1 MSAPQPPEA
10 LVAGAVEGG
19 QRTFLAV
26 LINTAAANVTTSF
39 LWFALTFWVYL
50 ETRSVLA
57 TGIVGGAYMLLL
69 AIFAMVFGSLV
80 DRHRKH
86 RVMVFSGVVTLGA
99 FLLAGALWMAFPE
112 AALLDLGGPWFWL
125 FSGIILG
132 GAVIENLRNIALST
146 TVTLLVPVERHANAN
161 GLVGTVQGLA
171 FVVTS
176 VFSGLSV
183 GFLGMGWTLA
193 IAVGLTIVA
202 LVHLLTIRIPEPRPA
217 AGVERGP
224 LVDLGGAVRAV
235 RAAPGLF
242 ALIVFSTFN
251 NLIGGVY
258 MALMDPYG
266 LELFRIEIDG
276 RVYDAEVWG
285 VVLAVTATGFIIGGG
300 LVAKFGLGKNP
311 IRTMLWI
318 VIAMGALGAVF
329 TLRDWWWL
337 YAIGIWVYMALIPPV
352 EAAEQTVI
360 QKVVPFTTQGRV
372 FGFAAA
378 FESAAAPITSFL
390 IAPIAQF
397 VVIPYMEGADGRAT
411 WGWLL
416 GDGQSRGIALVFVMA
431 GLVMVVVGVLA
442 FSTRSYRVLSAQ
454 YRSAAV
460 TGDVDAAPA
469 ASDDG
474 DAVGDGAV
482 VPVTASAAAAVP
494 DGSRRDDAATPG
506 ASDRESTER
515 GAARDPHP
523 GG

>member
-1 MSAPQPPEA
+1 MSEVPVPAATPA
-10 LVAGAVEGG
+10 AVASAGR
-19 QRTFLAV
+19 RTFLAV
-26 LINTAAANVTTSF
+26 LVNTAAANVTTSF

-69 AIFAMVFGSLV
+69 AVFAMVFGSLV

-86 RVMVFSGVVTLGA
+86 RVMVVSGFVTLVA
-99 FLLAGALWMAFPE
+99 FLLAGALWLAFPE

-125 FSGIILG
+125 FAGVILA
-132 GAVIENLRNIALST
+132 GAVVENLRNIALST

-193 IAVGLTIVA
+193 IALVLTVLA
-202 LVHLLTIRIPEPRPA
+202 LAHLSTIRIPEQRPA
-217 AGVERGP
+217 VGEGAGPV
-224 LVDLGGAVRAV
+224 VDLRGAIRAV
-235 RAAPGLF
+235 RRAPGLF

-266 LELFRIEIDG
+266 LEMFD
-276 RVYDAEVWG
+276 VKVWG
-285 VVLAVTATGFIIGGG
+285 IVLGVTATGFIIGGG

-318 VIAMGALGAVF
+318 VIAMGVLGAVF
-329 TLRDWWWL
+329 TLREWWWL
-337 YAIGIWVYMALIPPV
+337 YALGIWVYMALIPPV

-360 QKVVPFTTQGRV
+360 QKVVPFETQGRV

-378 FESAAAPITSFL
+378 FESAAAPVTSFL

-397 VVIPYMEGADGRAT
+397 VVIPYMDAQSGRST

-416 GDGQSRGIALVFVMA
+416 GEGESRGIALVFAVA
-431 GLVMVVVGVLA
+431 GVVMVIAAALA
-442 FSTRSYRVLSAQ
+442 FLTRSYRTLSRQ
-454 YRSAAV
+454 YRTSEVDVEAGSA
-460 TGDVDAAPA
+460 
-469 ASDDG
+469 
-474 DAVGDGAV
+474 
-482 VPVTASAAAAVP
+482 
-494 DGSRRDDAATPG
+494 
-506 ASDRESTER
+506 
-515 GAARDPHP
+515 
-523 GG
+523 